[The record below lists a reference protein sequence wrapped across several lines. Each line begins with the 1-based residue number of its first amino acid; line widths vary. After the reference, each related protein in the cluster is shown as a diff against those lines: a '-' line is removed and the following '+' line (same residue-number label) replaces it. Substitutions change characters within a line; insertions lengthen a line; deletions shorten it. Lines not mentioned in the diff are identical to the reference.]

1 MTRNGKLIAKAK
13 KEGLT
18 EREGE
23 GQELKTQGVNNRR
36 TENVERGGQKRG
48 KCNTAAVKER
58 EIQHW
63 QQQGNTEGE

>member
-1 MTRNGKLIAKAK
+1 MTV
-13 KEGLT
+13 
-18 EREGE
+18 REGE